1 MSQKEA
7 IKKLKLLKEKYTL
20 HELVRHLDIQQTTLH
35 RWIKTGKI
43 SKNMAD
49 LLERRIEEGRL

>member
-7 IKKLKLLKEKYTL
+7 IRRLRELKEQHTL
-20 HELVRHLDIQQTTLH
+20 HELVTKLDIQQTTLH

-43 SKNMAD
+43 TSNMAD
-49 LLERRIEEGRL
+49 LLERRIKEARL